1 MEKNSQYQGFEG
13 GGPMIRIGSVE
24 ETQRDLREESSPLW
38 VPRPRAAVESGSAVH
53 PPAA

>member
-1 MEKNSQYQGFEG
+1 MGEQNDDEGFEG

-24 ETQRDLREESSPLW
+24 ETQYDVRIEASQPW
-38 VPRPRAAVESGSAVH
+38 VPRPRASVDTGSAVH